1 MALLFTVQRTLV
13 LAAHPDDDV
22 IAAGGLIQRV
32 VAARGDIHVVFV
44 TDGENNPWPQR
55 FIERKFFIEAGDR
68 TRWGA
73 MRRRE
78 AICSLARLGIGERC
92 ATFLG
97 FPDQGIAKLARRG
110 DMRLRDALRAIVEEF
125 KPTLL
130 LTPSSFDRHPDHR
143 AISYFAHRAAPEA
156 TIATY
161 VVHGSAPADRVAFR
175 VELSDDE
182 QRRKR
187 EAIECHVSQLA
198 LSRERFLSYA
208 GQTEAF
214 FKPEFDRVC
223 VESYAR
229 ERMTAWLHAA
239 HVFFGIAPQVDSG
252 VAPAPEAQEAARHML
267 EDRL

>member
-1 MALLFTVQRTLV
+1 MALPSTVQRTLV

-22 IAAGGLIQRV
+22 LAAGGLIQRV
-32 VAARGDIHVVFV
+32 LAARGEIRIVFV

-55 FIERKFFIEAGDR
+55 LIDRKFFLEAGDR
-68 TRWGA
+68 SRWGA

-110 DMRLRDALRAIVEEF
+110 DTRLRDALRAIVEEF
-125 KPTLL
+125 EPTLL

-143 AISYFAHRAAPEA
+143 AISYFAHRAAPDA

-161 VVHGSAPADRVAFR
+161 VVHGSTPAGRVAFR
-175 VELSDDE
+175 IELTDDE

-208 GQTEAF
+208 RTNETFLA
-214 FKPEFDRVC
+214 PEFDRVR
-223 VESYAR
+223 VESLAR
-229 ERMTAWLHAA
+229 EKITAWLHAA
-239 HVFFGIAPQVDSG
+239 HVFFGIPPRLDSG
-252 VAPAPEAQEAARHML
+252 VAPAAEIPESARHMM
-267 EDRL
+267 EHRL